1 MDATP
6 ALTTSTLRTRARRL
20 KRQHS
25 IGLFV
30 VDHLQMMRGSANVGD
45 GRVQEVSEIS
55 RGLKALA
62 KELDVPVRAL
72 SQLSRAVENR
82 TDKHPQLSDL
92 RDSGTIQQDADVV
105 IFLYREEHDLE
116 RSNKKGSPDHIAAMG
131 LAEVD
136 IAKQRHGPIGTIPM
150 PFNAL
155 TRN

>member
-1 MDATP
+1 M
-6 ALTTSTLRTRARRL
+6 
-20 KRQHS
+20 
-25 IGLFV
+25 
-30 VDHLQMMRGSANVGD
+30 
-45 GRVQEVSEIS
+45 
-55 RGLKALA
+55 
-62 KELDVPVRAL
+62 
-72 SQLSRAVENR
+72 
-82 TDKHPQLSDL
+82 
-92 RDSGTIQQDADVV
+92 V